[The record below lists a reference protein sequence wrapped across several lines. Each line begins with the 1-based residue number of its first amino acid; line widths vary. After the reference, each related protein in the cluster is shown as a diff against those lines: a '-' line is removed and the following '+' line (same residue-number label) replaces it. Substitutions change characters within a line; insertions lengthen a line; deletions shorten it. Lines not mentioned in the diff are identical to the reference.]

1 MNDRVQAAHTH
12 GSAAN
17 PGVVVAYESF
27 RAALLRKV
35 GDHEQAMSA
44 QDVAEIYF
52 ACGCAGGDSV
62 ALARFDR
69 EYLGLVSAALA
80 PMGLP
85 AATVEDVK
93 QEVRK
98 KLLLGGTTARLCE
111 YAGRGQ
117 LKSLVRVVAVR
128 QALELIRGAKRER
141 PTDDADLERAAP
153 EADPELRNM
162 KAQYRH
168 ALGDAVAEATKRLTP
183 RQRTLLR
190 LQVIDGL
197 MVEELAALFRVHRAT
212 MSRWLQ
218 GARRELAATTRSLLM
233 ERHKIS
239 ESELRSM
246 ARIIDN
252 SLDASLNTL
261 LREDA
266 DLP

>member
-1 MNDRVQAAHTH
+1 
-12 GSAAN
+12 
-17 PGVVVAYESF
+17 
-27 RAALLRKV
+27 
-35 GDHEQAMSA
+35 
-44 QDVAEIYF
+44 
-52 ACGCAGGDSV
+52 
-62 ALARFDR
+62 
-69 EYLGLVSAALA
+69 
-80 PMGLP
+80 
-85 AATVEDVK
+85 
-93 QEVRK
+93 
-98 KLLLGGTTARLCE
+98 
-111 YAGRGQ
+111 
-117 LKSLVRVVAVR
+117 
-128 QALELIRGAKRER
+128 
-141 PTDDADLERAAP
+141 
-153 EADPELRNM
+153 M